1 MTLAEVAIRAVGTF
15 VVATVFYTLTVHL
28 AATYVLEEAS
38 IFEALL
44 VGPVPAAISVGL
56 GLAAQSTVPA
66 ASAVAVPLVAI
77 PADFLAI
84 AWSYELDRRMA
95 ALVTLGHFVV
105 SILLAASLIGLF
117 GGL

>member
-1 MTLAEVAIRAVGTF
+1 MALAEVAIRALATF
-15 VVATVFYTLTVHL
+15 LVATVFYTLTVHL
-28 AATYVLEEAS
+28 AATFVLEEAS

-44 VGPVPAAISVGL
+44 VGPVPAAISVAVGL
-56 GLAAQSTVPA
+56 LTQETVPEA
-66 ASAVAVPLVAI
+66 APLAVPLLAI

-95 ALVTLGHFVV
+95 ALVTIGHFTM

>member
-1 MTLAEVAIRAVGTF
+1 MALAEVALRALATF

-28 AATYVLEEAS
+28 AATYVLDEATV
-38 IFEALL
+38 FEALL
-44 VGPVPAAISVGL
+44 VGPVPAAISVGV
-56 GLAAQSTVPA
+56 GFAAQATTPILA
-66 ASAVAVPLVAI
+66 PLAVPLLAL

-84 AWSYELDRRMA
+84 EWSYELDRRMA

>member
-1 MTLAEVAIRAVGTF
+1 MAPVEVALQALGTF

-38 IFEALL
+38 LFEALL
-44 VGPVPAAISVGL
+44 VGPVPAALSVAL
-56 GLAAQSTVPA
+56 GLLTQATVPA
-66 ASAVAVPLVAI
+66 VAPLAVPLVVL

-84 AWSYELDRRMA
+84 AWSYDLDRRMA
-95 ALVTLGHFVV
+95 AFVTLGHFVV
-105 SILLAASLIGLF
+105 SILLAASLIGLL